1 MRIDVA
7 NNGGGGDFVMLADQ
21 RSNGDVRDLIYVNR
35 NKEGDNSANDD
46 SGYPTIGFWAN
57 RI

>member
-1 MRIDVA
+1 MAQNLRFKGFRQEWVMGIDVA

-35 NKEGDNSANDD
+35 NKEG
-46 SGYPTIGFWAN
+46 
-57 RI
+57 R